1 MNSGNGLVAHA
12 LPTARTALGLPTAR
26 ASFAYVVVSP
36 NGTFASSRSTDA
48 RNSVTPDKSS
58 GTVNSR
64 RVPAKYS
71 VSSWV
76 TRGLT
81 GGSSIGSGSPSKHT
95 RVTPRPLAAKRNG
108 PIGEV
113 NMQLRVAPRAGNC
126 AKILAMHR
134 RLTTA
139 LACAAALTLAACGSS
154 SDTIAGTSPAIAS
167 AVCDGDDGCE
177 SDMRELS
184 HKLDASD
191 DADGDGIIDREELD
205 AALKRLD
212 KEAEEKEAAA
222 SSSAAAASSSA
233 AAASKSAEAEREAAK
248 REAAEREAAQREAA
262 EREAAQREAANQQQQ
277 QQQQAPEPAPQQ
289 QAPQQPSGPPAM
301 EWATLGPYGSL
312 FTCEQARDVWP
323 VDSHACYTGADGNA
337 YFEGMR
343 QAAQ

>member
-1 MNSGNGLVAHA
+1 
-12 LPTARTALGLPTAR
+12 
-26 ASFAYVVVSP
+26 
-36 NGTFASSRSTDA
+36 
-48 RNSVTPDKSS
+48 
-58 GTVNSR
+58 
-64 RVPAKYS
+64 
-71 VSSWV
+71 
-76 TRGLT
+76 
-81 GGSSIGSGSPSKHT
+81 
-95 RVTPRPLAAKRNG
+95 
-108 PIGEV
+108 
-113 NMQLRVAPRAGNC
+113 
-126 AKILAMHR
+126 MHR

-177 SDMRELS
+177 SDMRQLS

-191 DADGDGIIDREELD
+191 DADGNGIIDREELD

-212 KEAEEKEAAA
+212 KEAEGKEAAA

-289 QAPQQPSGPPAM
+289 QAPQQPSGSPAM

-323 VDSHACYTGADGNA
+323 VDSHACYTGSDGNA

>member
-1 MNSGNGLVAHA
+1 
-12 LPTARTALGLPTAR
+12 
-26 ASFAYVVVSP
+26 
-36 NGTFASSRSTDA
+36 
-48 RNSVTPDKSS
+48 
-58 GTVNSR
+58 
-64 RVPAKYS
+64 
-71 VSSWV
+71 
-76 TRGLT
+76 
-81 GGSSIGSGSPSKHT
+81 
-95 RVTPRPLAAKRNG
+95 
-108 PIGEV
+108 
-113 NMQLRVAPRAGNC
+113 
-126 AKILAMHR
+126 MHR
-134 RLTTA
+134 KLTTA
-139 LACAAALTLAACGSS
+139 LACAAALALASCGNS
-154 SDTIAGTSPAIAS
+154 SDIIAGTSPAIAS

-177 SDMRELS
+177 SDMRQLS

-222 SSSAAAASSSA
+222 SSSSA
-233 AAASKSAEAEREAAK
+233 AAASKSAEAERKAAE
-248 REAAEREAAQREAA
+248 REAAEREAAEREAAERKAAEREAA
-262 EREAAQREAANQQQQ
+262 EREAAEREAANQ

-289 QAPQQPSGPPAM
+289 QAPQQPAPAQSGPPAM

>member
-1 MNSGNGLVAHA
+1 
-12 LPTARTALGLPTAR
+12 
-26 ASFAYVVVSP
+26 
-36 NGTFASSRSTDA
+36 
-48 RNSVTPDKSS
+48 
-58 GTVNSR
+58 
-64 RVPAKYS
+64 
-71 VSSWV
+71 
-76 TRGLT
+76 
-81 GGSSIGSGSPSKHT
+81 
-95 RVTPRPLAAKRNG
+95 
-108 PIGEV
+108 
-113 NMQLRVAPRAGNC
+113 
-126 AKILAMHR
+126 MHR

-191 DADGDGIIDREELD
+191 DADGDGVIDREELD

>member
-1 MNSGNGLVAHA
+1 
-12 LPTARTALGLPTAR
+12 
-26 ASFAYVVVSP
+26 
-36 NGTFASSRSTDA
+36 
-48 RNSVTPDKSS
+48 
-58 GTVNSR
+58 
-64 RVPAKYS
+64 
-71 VSSWV
+71 
-76 TRGLT
+76 
-81 GGSSIGSGSPSKHT
+81 
-95 RVTPRPLAAKRNG
+95 
-108 PIGEV
+108 
-113 NMQLRVAPRAGNC
+113 
-126 AKILAMHR
+126 MHR
-134 RLTTA
+134 RLTTV

>member
-1 MNSGNGLVAHA
+1 
-12 LPTARTALGLPTAR
+12 
-26 ASFAYVVVSP
+26 
-36 NGTFASSRSTDA
+36 
-48 RNSVTPDKSS
+48 
-58 GTVNSR
+58 
-64 RVPAKYS
+64 
-71 VSSWV
+71 
-76 TRGLT
+76 
-81 GGSSIGSGSPSKHT
+81 
-95 RVTPRPLAAKRNG
+95 
-108 PIGEV
+108 
-113 NMQLRVAPRAGNC
+113 
-126 AKILAMHR
+126 MHR
-134 RLTTA
+134 KLTTA

-154 SDTIAGTSPAIAS
+154 SDIIAGTSPAIAA

-177 SDMRELS
+177 SDMRQLS

-233 AAASKSAEAEREAAK
+233 AAASSSAAAASKSAEAERKAAE
-248 REAAEREAAQREAA
+248 REAAEREAAEREAAERKAAERKAAEREAA
-262 EREAAQREAANQQQQ
+262 EREAAN

-289 QAPQQPSGPPAM
+289 QAPAQPAPTQSGPPAM
-301 EWATLGPYGSL
+301 EWATIGPYGSL

>member
-1 MNSGNGLVAHA
+1 
-12 LPTARTALGLPTAR
+12 
-26 ASFAYVVVSP
+26 
-36 NGTFASSRSTDA
+36 
-48 RNSVTPDKSS
+48 
-58 GTVNSR
+58 
-64 RVPAKYS
+64 
-71 VSSWV
+71 
-76 TRGLT
+76 
-81 GGSSIGSGSPSKHT
+81 
-95 RVTPRPLAAKRNG
+95 
-108 PIGEV
+108 
-113 NMQLRVAPRAGNC
+113 
-126 AKILAMHR
+126 MHR

-177 SDMRELS
+177 SDMRQLS

-191 DADGDGIIDREELD
+191 DTDGNGIIDREELD
-205 AALKRLD
+205 AALERLD

-323 VDSHACYTGADGNA
+323 VDSHACYTGSDGNA

>member
-1 MNSGNGLVAHA
+1 M
-12 LPTARTALGLPTAR
+12 
-26 ASFAYVVVSP
+26 
-36 NGTFASSRSTDA
+36 
-48 RNSVTPDKSS
+48 
-58 GTVNSR
+58 
-64 RVPAKYS
+64 
-71 VSSWV
+71 
-76 TRGLT
+76 
-81 GGSSIGSGSPSKHT
+81 I
-95 RVTPRPLAAKRNG
+95 
-108 PIGEV
+108 
-113 NMQLRVAPRAGNC
+113 
-126 AKILAMHR
+126 
-134 RLTTA
+134 
-139 LACAAALTLAACGSS
+139 LAACGSS

-167 AVCDGDDGCE
+167 AVCDGDEGCE
-177 SDMRELS
+177 SDMRQLS

-233 AAASKSAEAEREAAK
+233 AAASKSAEAEREAERKAEAEREAAE

-277 QQQQAPEPAPQQ
+277 QQQAPEPAPQQQAPQQ

>member
-1 MNSGNGLVAHA
+1 
-12 LPTARTALGLPTAR
+12 
-26 ASFAYVVVSP
+26 
-36 NGTFASSRSTDA
+36 
-48 RNSVTPDKSS
+48 
-58 GTVNSR
+58 
-64 RVPAKYS
+64 
-71 VSSWV
+71 
-76 TRGLT
+76 
-81 GGSSIGSGSPSKHT
+81 
-95 RVTPRPLAAKRNG
+95 
-108 PIGEV
+108 
-113 NMQLRVAPRAGNC
+113 
-126 AKILAMHR
+126 MHR
-134 RLTTA
+134 RLTTV

-191 DADGDGIIDREELD
+191 DADGNGIIDREELD
-205 AALKRLD
+205 AALERLD

-233 AAASKSAEAEREAAK
+233 AAASSSAAAASKSAEAEREAERKAAE
-248 REAAEREAAQREAA
+248 REAAEREAA
-262 EREAAQREAANQQQQ
+262 EREAEAQRAAEREAANQQQQ

-323 VDSHACYTGADGNA
+323 VDSHACYTGSDGNA
-337 YFEGMR
+337 YFGGHAPSR
-343 QAAQ
+343 TVAAETKNCPAEQPGSFAFGGANGIRTRDPHTASVVRYQLRHSPVWQLCRHRNM

>member
-1 MNSGNGLVAHA
+1 
-12 LPTARTALGLPTAR
+12 
-26 ASFAYVVVSP
+26 
-36 NGTFASSRSTDA
+36 
-48 RNSVTPDKSS
+48 
-58 GTVNSR
+58 
-64 RVPAKYS
+64 
-71 VSSWV
+71 
-76 TRGLT
+76 
-81 GGSSIGSGSPSKHT
+81 
-95 RVTPRPLAAKRNG
+95 
-108 PIGEV
+108 
-113 NMQLRVAPRAGNC
+113 
-126 AKILAMHR
+126 MHR
-134 RLTTA
+134 KLTTA
-139 LACAAALTLAACGSS
+139 LACAAALTLASCGSS
-154 SDTIAGTSPAIAS
+154 SDIIAGTSPAIAS

-177 SDMRELS
+177 SDMRQLS

-222 SSSAAAASSSA
+222 SSSSAAAASSSA
-233 AAASKSAEAEREAAK
+233 AAASKSAEAERKAAE
-248 REAAEREAAQREAA
+248 REAAEREAAEREAAERKAAEREAA
-262 EREAAQREAANQQQQ
+262 EREAAEREAANQ

-289 QAPQQPSGPPAM
+289 QAPQQPAPAQSGPPAM